1 MTRTDFIHQT
11 VIALASNSSVIK
23 DNYTVADCARLIT
36 ELSESIADKVHE
48 KAAFDVE
55 YEI

>member
-11 VIALASNSSVIK
+11 AIALASNPSVIK

-55 YEI
+55 YQI